1 MKTLLS
7 KLFFICAT
15 ATMFVACKKDEARE
29 SFLGGKEPVLTSSA
43 TTSIPLAFVDKDKNA
58 VTFNW
63 TNPNYQFASGVSS
76 QDVTYTL
83 EIDAT
88 GNNFAGAGKQTVSIA
103 KDLSVTFTQSV
114 FNDYLLNQLQLA
126 PGVSKSIDV
135 RVTASLSSVVSKL
148 VSNTMKF
155 NVTPYAIPPK
165 VTPPA
170 SGELYITGSAV
181 ASSWTNSPPANQ
193 KFTKLSTTLYEL
205 TIPLIGGQSYTFLPT
220 FGSWNDKYSIA
231 IKNNPDA
238 VNGGDFQWQG
248 EDILAP
254 AASGTYKI
262 SVDFQRGKFTVTK
275 Q

>member
-1 MKTLLS
+1 
-7 KLFFICAT
+7 
-15 ATMFVACKKDEARE
+15 
-29 SFLGGKEPVLTSSA
+29 
-43 TTSIPLAFVDKDKNA
+43 
-58 VTFNW
+58 
-63 TNPNYQFASGVSS
+63 VSS

-83 EIDAT
+83 EIDVT

-103 KDLSVTFTQSV
+103 KDLSVSFTQTV

-165 VTPPA
+165 VTPPT
-170 SGELYITGSAV
+170 SGELYITGSAL
-181 ASSWTNSPPANQ
+181 ASDWTNSPPTTQ
-193 KFTKLSTTLYEL
+193 KFTKVNATLFEL
-205 TIPLIGGQSYTFLPT
+205 TVALKGGNSYTFLST

-248 EDILAP
+248 EDIMAP
-254 AASGTYKI
+254 AVSGTYKI

>member
-15 ATMFVACKKDEARE
+15 ATMFVACTKDEARE

-63 TNPNYQFASGVSS
+63 TNPNYQFGSGVSS

-83 EIDAT
+83 EIDVT
-88 GNNFAGAGKQTVSIA
+88 GNNFTGAGKQTVSIA
-103 KDLSVTFTQSV
+103 KDLSVSFTQTV

-181 ASSWTNSPPANQ
+181 ASSWTNSPPTTQ
-193 KFTKLSTTLYEL
+193 KFTKVNATLYEL
-205 TIPLIGGQSYTFLPT
+205 TVALIGGQSYTFLPT
-220 FGSWNDKYSIA
+220 YGSWNDKYSIA

-248 EDILAP
+248 EDIMAP
-254 AASGTYKI
+254 AVSGTYKI

>member
-15 ATMFVACKKDEARE
+15 ATLFVACTKDEARE
-29 SFLGGKEPVLTSSA
+29 TYLGGTEPVLSA
-43 TTSIPLAFVDKDKNA
+43 STTSIPLAFVDKDKNA

-63 TNPNYQFASGVSS
+63 TNPNYKFASGVSS
-76 QDVTYTL
+76 QDVTYIL
-83 EIDAT
+83 EIDVT

-103 KDLSVTFTQSV
+103 KDLSVSFTQSV

-126 PGVSKSIDV
+126 PGVTKSIDV
-135 RVTASLSSVVSKL
+135 RIIASLSSVVSKL

-181 ASSWTNSPPANQ
+181 ASNWTNSPPANQ
-193 KFTKLSTTLYEL
+193 KFTKVSTTLYEL
-205 TIPLIGGQSYTFLPT
+205 TVALIGGQSYTFLPT
-220 FGSWNDKYSIA
+220 YGSWNDKYSIA

-254 AASGTYKI
+254 AVSGTYKI